1 MVLHPGKPVCSLDD
15 KPSIAKQP
23 EKSRSLAGSI
33 AAARAAA
40 PLIVARN
47 SPIAVLPVIA
57 P

>member
-1 MVLHPGKPVCSLDD
+1 MVLHPGKPVCSLAD
-15 KPSIAKQP
+15 KPSNAKKP
-23 EKSRSLAGSI
+23 EKSRSLAGSV

-47 SPIAVLPVIA
+47 SPIAVLLAIA